1 VPRPQADLIGDDVV
15 VVTVDASGASGLL
28 AEHRQALPSDLSSPG
43 AARQVLRMALGER
56 GRGEWAENAELA
68 SSEVVTNAVL
78 HAHSPI
84 TLTVRVYRDSVE
96 VVVEDL
102 NATPPSMRD
111 YDSQAT
117 TGRGMGMVA
126 ALTSQCGVRPL
137 PGGGKAVWFRVDD
150 KNSFADPDGQSVDEL
165 MAAWEYAGDWDESEH
180 VSQGQ
185 AVVLRCM
192 PATLWLAARQHHDAL
207 LRELALYRATRDGVT
222 VDFVAA
228 DTARTRLSQCV
239 EAAVARAQRE
249 GVARSPLPPGH
260 PSPLPEV
267 PDELDLTLSVPAE
280 EGRVY
285 AALQDA
291 LDQAEDLAVHGL
303 LLARPGLPE
312 IVAVRDWA
320 CEQVIAQLAGAP
332 PLSWPGTAQER
343 FEVETNDRPRPELP
357 RWDATIVAG
366 SARGVVAAD
375 DANRI
380 IGISRPLAQLL
391 GWEPDDLVGRR
402 VVTIIPPRLREAH
415 VAGFSAHLSTGQ
427 AHVLG
432 VPLRLPALHADGTEI
447 DCRYLVEAV
456 PAAAGRSVY
465 LAWIE
470 RWDGEA

>member
-1 VPRPQADLIGDDVV
+1 MGDDVEV
-15 VVTVDASGASGLL
+15 VEVDASGASGLL
-28 AEHRQALPSDLSSPG
+28 AEHREALPSDLSSPG
-43 AARQVLRMALGER
+43 VARRVLSAALRES
-56 GRGEWAENAELA
+56 GRSEWTENAELA
-68 SSEVVTNAVL
+68 LSEVVTNAVL

-84 TLTVRVYRDSVE
+84 TLTVRVHRDRVE
-96 VVVEDL
+96 VEVEDL
-102 NATPPSMRD
+102 NPTPPSARD

-126 ALTSQCGVRPL
+126 AVTSECGVRPL

-150 KNSFADPDGQSVDEL
+150 TRSSTGAGEQSVGEL
-165 MAAWEYAGDWDESEH
+165 LAAWEYAGDWNESEQ

-185 AVVLRCM
+185 SVVLRNM
-192 PATLWLAARQHHDAL
+192 PATLWLAARQHHDTL
-207 LRELALYRATRDGVT
+207 LRELALYCATHDDLA

-228 DTARTRLSQCV
+228 DTARTRISHALQ
-239 EAAVARAQRE
+239 AAVARAQRE
-249 GVARSPLPPGH
+249 GAARTPLPPGH
-260 PSPLPEV
+260 PSPLPAV
-267 PDELDLTLSVPAE
+267 PDALDLTLSVRSE
-280 EGRVY
+280 EGQTY
-285 AALQDA
+285 GALQDA
-291 LDQAEDLAVHGL
+291 LDQGEDFAVHGL

-332 PLSWPGTAQER
+332 PHSWPGTDQER
-343 FEVETNDRPRPELP
+343 FEVETKNRARPQPP

-366 SARGVVAAD
+366 SPRGVVAAD

-380 IGISRPLAQLL
+380 IGISRPLAHLL

-432 VPLRLPALHADGTEI
+432 VPLRLPALHADGMEI

-470 RWDGEA
+470 PWDGEA